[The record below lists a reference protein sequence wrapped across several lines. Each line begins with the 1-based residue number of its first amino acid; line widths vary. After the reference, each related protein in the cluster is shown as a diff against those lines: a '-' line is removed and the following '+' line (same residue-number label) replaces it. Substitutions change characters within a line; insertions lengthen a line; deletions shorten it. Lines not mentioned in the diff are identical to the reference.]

1 MPESLNRCSS
11 SFIKKIIFVLKHC
24 ILITYRFFPSSK
36 WFKMYCILVKKK
48 MLPTVPGSKK
58 KKVPCVLFTIKK
70 LLKYFPITSCLIG
83 HSLFGLTWRVVKY
96 TQYPQGGMAHD
107 VKWWYWELL
116 ISAYCMSVTFLGCF
130 VHIILSHNYAMK
142 SVLILPFHRSGKR
155 EHRDNQVL
163 IQ

>member
-1 MPESLNRCSS
+1 MPEPLNRCSS

-48 MLPTVPGSKK
+48 CFRQFQVPKK

-96 TQYPQGGMAHD
+96 TQYPQGGMAFLCNSASFGLFLLQLLLYCRFSFINVLNFTLQFYFSHACSLCT
-107 VKWWYWELL
+107 ELE
-116 ISAYCMSVTFLGCF
+116 FL
-130 VHIILSHNYAMK
+130 
-142 SVLILPFHRSGKR
+142 
-155 EHRDNQVL
+155 E
-163 IQ
+163 